1 MNHFSFLS
9 SLRTSSFTR
18 SATDVY
24 SGCDFRNSSI
34 CSYRGSGSETCL
46 YPLAIYH
53 VWYRFLSNVMM
64 YVYTKHSRKINIGK
78 NISTNHGRGV
88 EENEGI

>member
-24 SGCDFRNSSI
+24 SGCDFRYSSI
-34 CSYRGSGSETCL
+34 CSYRGSGRETCL
-46 YPLAIYH
+46 YPLAIYY
-53 VWYRFLSNVMM
+53 VWYRFLSNIMT
-64 YVYTKHSRKINIGK
+64 YVYTIYSGKINMTFS
-78 NISTNHGRGV
+78 ISTKHGRGV
-88 EENEGI
+88 EKIERL